1 MPKISLK
8 GKNLP
13 TSPIRKLSKY
23 ATDAKAK
30 GIDVIHLNI
39 GQPDIETPAKALQA
53 IQSFDENVL
62 AYGPSEGSL
71 AFRQKMCFYFAKH
84 NIEVQPDD
92 ILVTTGASEAI
103 IMTLDCITNEG
114 DEIIIPEPFYA
125 NYDTFAAACGVK
137 VVPVSSTIDSNF
149 SLPPIEAFEATINEK
164 TRAIFIC
171 NPNNPTGY
179 VYSKKELNDLA
190 TLVKKHDLFI
200 IVDEVYREFTYDGTV
215 HHSVLTISG
224 LDEHAI
230 LVDSMS
236 KRYSMCG
243 ARIGCLVSK
252 NKEVMNAALKF
263 AQSRLSPPTLGLH
276 ASEAAMDEPLSYL
289 EEVTK
294 VYLKRRNTLVG
305 LLQQIPGITV
315 SVPLGAFYCLVQLP
329 VEDTDVFAKW
339 LLTSFNHKGKTVMVA
354 PASGFYGK
362 RNLGKSLIRIA
373 FVLDIERLKESVIIL
388 EKALV
393 SYPHTLILKENP

>member
-13 TSPIRKLSKY
+13 TSPIRKLSNY

-39 GQPDIETPAKALQA
+39 GQPDIDTPAKALQA
-53 IQSFDENVL
+53 IQSFDKNVL

-71 AFRQKMCFYFAKH
+71 AYRQKMCSYFAKH
-84 NIEVQPDD
+84 NIEVH
-92 ILVTTGASEAI
+92 
-103 IMTLDCITNEG
+103 
-114 DEIIIPEPFYA
+114 PEPFYA
-125 NYDTFAAACGVK
+125 NYDTFAAACGVN
-137 VVPVSSTIDSNF
+137 VVPVSSAIDSNF
-149 SLPPIEAFEATINEK
+149 SLPPIDVIEGKINAK

-171 NPNNPTGY
+171 NPNNPTGH

-190 TLVKKHDLFI
+190 TLVKKHDLFL
-200 IVDEVYREFTYDGTV
+200 IVDEVYREFIYDGAV

-224 LDEHAI
+224 LEEHAI

-252 NKEVMNAALKF
+252 NKEVMDAALKF

-289 EEVTK
+289 KEVTK
-294 VYLKRRNTLVG
+294 TYLERRNTLVG

-329 VEDTDVFAKW
+329 IDDTDVFAKW
-339 LLTSFNHKGKTVMVA
+339 LLTSFNHNGKTVMVA
-354 PASGFYGK
+354 PASGFYGD
-362 RNLGKSLIRIA
+362 RSLGKSLIRIA
-373 FVLDIERLKESVIIL
+373 FVLNIERLKESVIIL

-393 SYPHTLILKENP
+393 AYPLTLTLKAHS